1 MESSIKTDRTKA
13 NSKQSKENVF
23 STLEWLKQ
31 YGVDLIVKS
40 NDYGNSHEI
49 YQGHSIKNGQPCKK
63 EYSYMTQGKTL
74 DDVNARLQTIVCMMQ
89 DRYIFESAKVKN
101 DTKHEWKLKELSQ

>member
-1 MESSIKTDRTKA
+1 MLSDIKTDRTKA
-13 NSKQSKENVF
+13 NSKQSKNNVF

-31 YGVDLIVKS
+31 YGVDLVVKS
-40 NDYGNSHEI
+40 NYGNSHEI

-63 EYSYMTQGKTL
+63 EYSYMVQGKTL
-74 DDVNARLQTIVCMMQ
+74 DDVNSRLQTIVCMMQ

-101 DTKHEWKLKELSQ
+101 DTKHTWSLQEIVQ